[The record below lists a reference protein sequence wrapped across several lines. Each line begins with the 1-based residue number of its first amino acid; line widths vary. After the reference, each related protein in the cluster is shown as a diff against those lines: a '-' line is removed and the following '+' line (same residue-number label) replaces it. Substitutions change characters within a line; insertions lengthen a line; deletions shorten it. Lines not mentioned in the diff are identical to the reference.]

1 MTKHLTRLGISLGTL
16 IGATFLSVTSVFAG
30 SGCVPVYGGG
40 VQCPR
45 PGQILIDKTVR
56 NPATGTFVDNLGP
69 NDPKYR
75 PQWIIRFNIMVR
87 NPGEGTLDTIT
98 VIDTLPQYI
107 DFMTGPTGST
117 YDSKTKT
124 LAWTVTNLTGG
135 NSQSFEVKGR
145 IVHVALLPA
154 DRNLICPVPGNPQPV
169 NIVEAKANDGQTDRD
184 EAQFCIEKEFVVPTV
199 PKAGPEHWLLSIAG
213 IATALTSGLYLRKK
227 STVSLK
233 IEN

>member
-1 MTKHLTRLGISLGTL
+1 MTKQFTKIGFLTVALLGASFIS
-16 IGATFLSVTSVFAG
+16 STSVFAG

-75 PQWIIRFNIMVR
+75 PQWIVRFQIVVR
-87 NPGEGTLDTIT
+87 NPGEQTLDTVT
-98 VIDTLPQYI
+98 VTDTLPQYI
-107 DFMTGPTGST
+107 DFMTGPVGST
-117 YDSKTKT
+117 YDSKTRT
-124 LAWTVTNLTGG
+124 LTWTVTNLTGG
-135 NSQSFEVKGR
+135 NQQTFEIKGR
-145 IVHVALLPA
+145 IVHPALLPA
-154 DRNLICPVPGNPQPV
+154 DRNLICPVPSNPQPV

-184 EAQFCIEKEFVVPTV
+184 ESQFCIEKEFVVPQV

-213 IATALTSGLYLRKK
+213 IVTALTSGLYLRKK
-227 STVSLK
+227 STASLK
-233 IEN
+233 I